1 MDPLANAFSIA
12 GFKDT
17 FYDDWAFGS
26 SKKGEILF
34 ASEDGTMILDRNIY
48 RANVGGSE
56 NVVDEDGN
64 VIIDGYAVKVRN
76 AMLAV

>member
-1 MDPLANAFSIA
+1 MRIR
-12 GFKDT
+12 
-17 FYDDWAFGS
+17 Y
-26 SKKGEILF
+26 ILNKYNL
-34 ASEDGTMILDRNIY
+34 E
-48 RANVGGSE
+48 GSE